1 MQPKRGDENF
11 EALRNDKT
19 KILGPTQRERYE
31 ANFNVACKMIQDF
44 GYRAWMSGGNVV
56 GAQGQRI
63 NSSGEIFMPNV

>member
-1 MQPKRGDENF
+1 
-11 EALRNDKT
+11 
-19 KILGPTQRERYE
+19 
-31 ANFNVACKMIQDF
+31 MIQDF